1 MTMPGRGF
9 QTGKYRFGFNGQEK
23 SDEIFEGSTTALF
36 WEYDSRTGRRW
47 NVEPEIKKYADL
59 SSYLTFRNNPI
70 SYSDP
75 DGKDVILLTW
85 ATKKGDVG
93 HTLIAIQNYKLV
105 KGKMAAL
112 NSYNL
117 YEIGPANTLFPSQ
130 IATPVT
136 ADPKV
141 YRGITKEQLLANKSS
156 DGKKISHWDNNAP
169 DGALLFKS
177 GAKSDIQA
185 NATMEDKNESNTLYY
200 RAVGG
205 DGKYTDNCTSY
216 VIGII
221 PKEKNETINATELVE
236 SGGKKIYSQNP
247 TQLFKSASKLK
258 GAIILK
264 DIPKNLKDKSFTE
277 AYYSPTTQKGTSN
290 ETPKKF

>member
-1 MTMPGRGF
+1 MPGRGF

-23 SDEIFEGSTTALF
+23 SYEIFEGSTTALF

-136 ADPKV
+136 ADPKD
-141 YRGITKEQLLANKSS
+141 RKS
-156 DGKKISHWDNNAP
+156 
-169 DGALLFKS
+169 
-177 GAKSDIQA
+177 
-185 NATMEDKNESNTLYY
+185 
-200 RAVGG
+200 V
-205 DGKYTDNCTSY
+205 
-216 VIGII
+216 V
-221 PKEKNETINATELVE
+221 
-236 SGGKKIYSQNP
+236 
-247 TQLFKSASKLK
+247 
-258 GAIILK
+258 
-264 DIPKNLKDKSFTE
+264 
-277 AYYSPTTQKGTSN
+277 
-290 ETPKKF
+290 